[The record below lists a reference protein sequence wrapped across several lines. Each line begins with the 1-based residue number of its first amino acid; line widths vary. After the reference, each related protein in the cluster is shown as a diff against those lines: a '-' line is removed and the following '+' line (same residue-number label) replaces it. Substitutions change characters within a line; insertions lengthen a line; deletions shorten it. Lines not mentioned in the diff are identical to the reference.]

1 MLGRRV
7 RSVGPF
13 LATVLMLCGQG
24 PSRVAAQSREQPS
37 GSVVSTVKQADGNY
51 KYLVNGRE
59 QLFIGMGYDAIY
71 RYLTPEQRAANYRRD
86 FRMLHDAGVNT
97 ITGWDAD
104 KGYEQDRFDE
114 ITLNAASEFGLGVV
128 MPLNLPPEGDYED
141 AQFVGALLAEAREK
155 VMRFKDHPALRMWGV
170 GN

>member
-1 MLGRRV
+1 MKHSSASADRTWKNPSVRTSAWLRRKYV
-7 RSVGPF
+7 RTAAEECGPKSTPSNF
-13 LATVLMLCGQG
+13 MDMLCGQG

-86 FRMLHDAGVNT
+86 FRMLSDAGVT
-97 ITGWDAD
+97 AVLEQE
-104 KGYEQDRFDE
+104 KGHVTRAAERAGLDRKNFWQLMKRHE
-114 ITLNAASEFGLGVV
+114 IKSDDFKASDGTT
-128 MPLNLPPEGDYED
+128 P
-141 AQFVGALLAEAREK
+141 
-155 VMRFKDHPALRMWGV
+155 
-170 GN
+170 